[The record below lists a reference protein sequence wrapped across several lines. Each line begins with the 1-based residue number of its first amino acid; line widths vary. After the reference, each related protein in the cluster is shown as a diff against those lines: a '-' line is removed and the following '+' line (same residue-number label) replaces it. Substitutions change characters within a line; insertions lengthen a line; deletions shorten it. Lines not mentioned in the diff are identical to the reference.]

1 MRLKLL
7 IIFLISVIRE
17 NLAIWCYQCTAA
29 TPGCTEPF
37 NWRGVGYLGNP
48 CPDRDDVCIKLIEV
62 KGAQRVIT
70 RDCLSNFKAFRTD
83 IPADTYE
90 GCRPAAKDVNLANY
104 VNNTI
109 KELDIKRDW
118 YDETIWCF
126 CFLDHRCNSASASRT
141 SMALLICMTLVL
153 FTKSLLF

>member
-1 MRLKLL
+1 MKL
-7 IIFLISVIRE
+7 IILTLFVISFIRG

-48 CPDRDDVCIKLIEV
+48 CPDQDDVCIKLIET

-126 CFLDHRCNSASASRT
+126 CFLDHRCNSASTSYT
-141 SMALLICMTLVL
+141 SMALLICATL
-153 FTKSLLF
+153 LLFKNSPLF